1 MVKPKK
7 QTKLQQITEEAWLVT
22 KGDKKIGILNEDV
35 QGRYFYITGK
45 SVKLFDDEQETTK
58 FFGNV
63 NLFTE
68 TINEP
73 TTKKDALYIKGHH
86 IEYEEAIPIEVNDT
100 RYRDDIPLYLKTE
113 SSDVL
118 YAAGWY
124 AINFDKAWKHGHGP
138 KLQTLESYGFEG
150 PWRTEMECRKELK
163 RLNKEKRHN
172 EQV

>member
-1 MVKPKK
+1 MAKAKK
-7 QTKLQQITEEAWLVT
+7 QTRLQQITEEAWLVT

-45 SVKLFDDEQETTK
+45 SVKLFDDEKETTK
-58 FFGNV
+58 FFGNI

-73 TTKKDALYIKGHH
+73 TTKKDALYIRGHL
-86 IEYEEAIPIEVNDT
+86 IEYEEAIPIEFNDD
-100 RYRDDIPLYLKTE
+100 RYREDIPLYLKTE

-138 KLQTLESYGFEG
+138 KYSTLIKYGYKG
-150 PWRTEMECRKELK
+150 PFKTEIECRQMLSK
-163 RLNKEKRHN
+163 LNKKKKLE
-172 EQV
+172 E